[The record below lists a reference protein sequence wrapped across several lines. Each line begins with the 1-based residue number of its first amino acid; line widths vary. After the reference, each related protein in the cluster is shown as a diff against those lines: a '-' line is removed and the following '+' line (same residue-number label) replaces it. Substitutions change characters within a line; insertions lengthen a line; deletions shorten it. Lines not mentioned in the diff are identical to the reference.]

1 MAASGRGAIKR
12 QQLRAT
18 KRRKLERARDAQ
30 RSVVKREWHGPLSQ
44 RGTPVTSSSR
54 ANWPECSVRQLSI
67 RLIINY
73 IDAFELIPSPSPSVR
88 PRGAAAPQARAFRD
102 SASTRPTLCSIA
114 TPFSREGGPREHPS
128 GQMRPQVSPMP
139 LISRDSGT
147 TNRPSPCYSRIEPS
161 SFKLYYAITRGL
173 SWKIIFSSSR
183 GIYVHTLN

>member
-18 KRRKLERARDAQ
+18 KRRKIERARDAQ

-88 PRGAAAPQARAFRD
+88 PRGAAAPTAPRFVPHFAR
-102 SASTRPTLCSIA
+102 SPPL
-114 TPFSREGGPREHPS
+114 SREEEGLASIPR
-128 GQMRPQVSPMP
+128 GRCGCRCRPC
-139 LISRDSGT
+139 L
-147 TNRPSPCYSRIEPS
+147 
-161 SFKLYYAITRGL
+161 
-173 SWKIIFSSSR
+173 
-183 GIYVHTLN
+183 

>member
-18 KRRKLERARDAQ
+18 KRRKIERARDAQ

-88 PRGAAAPQARAFRD
+88 LRGAAALTSPPRLVPHFAR
-102 SASTRPTLCSIA
+102 SPPL
-114 TPFSREGGPREHPS
+114 SREEEGPASIPR
-128 GQMRPQVSPMP
+128 GRCGRRCRPC
-139 LISRDSGT
+139 L
-147 TNRPSPCYSRIEPS
+147 
-161 SFKLYYAITRGL
+161 
-173 SWKIIFSSSR
+173 
-183 GIYVHTLN
+183 

>member
-18 KRRKLERARDAQ
+18 KRRKIERARDAQ
-30 RSVVKREWHGPLSQ
+30 RSVVKREWHGPFSQ

-88 PRGAAAPQARAFRD
+88 PRGAAAPTSPPRLVPHFAR
-102 SASTRPTLCSIA
+102 SPPL
-114 TPFSREGGPREHPS
+114 SREEEGPASIPR
-128 GQMRPQVSPMP
+128 GRCGRRCRPC
-139 LISRDSGT
+139 L
-147 TNRPSPCYSRIEPS
+147 
-161 SFKLYYAITRGL
+161 
-173 SWKIIFSSSR
+173 
-183 GIYVHTLN
+183 

>member
-18 KRRKLERARDAQ
+18 KRRKIERARDAQ
-30 RSVVKREWHGPLSQ
+30 RSVVKREWHDPLSQ

-88 PRGAAAPQARAFRD
+88 PRGAAAPTAPRLVPHFAR
-102 SASTRPTLCSIA
+102 SPPL
-114 TPFSREGGPREHPS
+114 SREEKGLASIPR
-128 GQMRPQVSPMP
+128 GRCGRRCRPC
-139 LISRDSGT
+139 L
-147 TNRPSPCYSRIEPS
+147 
-161 SFKLYYAITRGL
+161 
-173 SWKIIFSSSR
+173 
-183 GIYVHTLN
+183 

>member
-18 KRRKLERARDAQ
+18 KRRKIERARDAQ

-73 IDAFELIPSPSPSVR
+73 IDAFELIPSPSLSVR
-88 PRGAAAPQARAFRD
+88 PRGAAAPTSPPRLVPHFAR
-102 SASTRPTLCSIA
+102 SPPL
-114 TPFSREGGPREHPS
+114 SREEEGPASIPR
-128 GQMRPQVSPMP
+128 GRCGRRCRPC
-139 LISRDSGT
+139 L
-147 TNRPSPCYSRIEPS
+147 
-161 SFKLYYAITRGL
+161 
-173 SWKIIFSSSR
+173 
-183 GIYVHTLN
+183 